1 MFQNYPNPFN
11 PQTTIHFD
19 VPRAGPI
26 RLVVF
31 DMLGRE
37 VAVLVDEPKA
47 AGRHEIL
54 FGVSDLPSGTYLYQL
69 SGDGFRQTR
78 KLVLLK

>member
-1 MFQNYPNPFN
+1 M
-11 PQTTIHFD
+11 
-19 VPRAGPI
+19 PRAGSV

-37 VAVLVDEPKA
+37 LTVLLDEPKA
-47 AGRHEIL
+47 AGRHEVL
-54 FGVSDLPSGTYLYQL
+54 FRSSNLPSGTYLYQL
-69 SGDGFRQTR
+69 TGEGFQQTR